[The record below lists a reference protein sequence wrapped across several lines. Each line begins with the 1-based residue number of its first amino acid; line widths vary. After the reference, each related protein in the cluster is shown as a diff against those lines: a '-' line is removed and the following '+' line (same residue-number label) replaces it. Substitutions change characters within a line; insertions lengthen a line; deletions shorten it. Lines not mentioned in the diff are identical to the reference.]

1 MKRKLLS
8 ISTLVVAGILTA
20 ISGRCVHADVIASYD
35 FATAAPFISSDTEL
49 NSSAGNFTLA
59 SGLSANSGRSTTS
72 PNVNTIF
79 TRGTSLGTTA
89 SGAVSGN
96 DYYTFT
102 VTPTTGFKLNL
113 TSLTFLTDATV
124 ATGTNSYTANL
135 FVRSSLDSFGA
146 NIGTMIADTS
156 NVASSYVLQ
165 SVDLSSGTYQ
175 GITSPVEFR
184 VYLFNTGANPGDTNS
199 ITRSDS
205 YTLSG
210 SVLAVPEPSVYL
222 LLAGGLFLLVLGR
235 RFSTAKE

>member
-1 MKRKLLS
+1 MVGIWASLPALS
-8 ISTLVVAGILTA
+8 LRANT
-20 ISGRCVHADVIASYD
+20 IASYD

-72 PNVNTIF
+72 PNTNTIF

-96 DYYTFT
+96 DYYSFT
-102 VTPTTGFKLNL
+102 VTPTTGFQLNL
-113 TSLTFLTDATV
+113 MSLTFLTDATV

-146 NIGTMIADTS
+146 NIGTTITDTS

-175 GITSPVEFR
+175 GISSPVEFR

-205 YTLSG
+205 YVLNG

-222 LLAGGLFLLVLGR
+222 LLAGGLFLLVFGR
-235 RFSTAKE
+235 RFSLSKE